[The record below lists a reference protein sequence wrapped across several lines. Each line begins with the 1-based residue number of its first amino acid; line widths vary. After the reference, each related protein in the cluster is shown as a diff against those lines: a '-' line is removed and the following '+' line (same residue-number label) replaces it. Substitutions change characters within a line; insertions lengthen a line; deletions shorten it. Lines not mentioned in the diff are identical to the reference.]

1 MLWFWD
7 YIILCFF
14 FFLCGLNPVVL
25 CRLYIK
31 QPPSSTSISGY
42 EEEEPE
48 WAEYKIKETNM
59 FTVDKYQQVVFFVS
73 FFSTILAD
81 LYLCFNDPVCFLMN
95 VFVFSSMSIMISL
108 QIGFFPDERA
118 FSLRYQ
124 TAGML
129 ETVLRQGV
137 LGEDDTGEESPKSVF
152 LSLEGFIFLLL
163 RHP

>member
-1 MLWFWD
+1 M
-7 YIILCFF
+7 
-14 FFLCGLNPVVL
+14 
-25 CRLYIK
+25 
-31 QPPSSTSISGY
+31 
-42 EEEEPE
+42 
-48 WAEYKIKETNM
+48 
-59 FTVDKYQQVVFFVS
+59 DKYQQVVIFVLFLVQS
-73 FFSTILAD
+73 WQIYTFALMIL
-81 LYLCFNDPVCFLMN
+81 
-95 VFVFSSMSIMISL
+95 FVFSSMSIMISL

-163 RHP
+163 RLP